1 MRRTGRR
8 SGAKEWSRIMLR
20 CVLFAAERPELIK
33 HVEVFHSQIPHSKQE
48 EISASLLTSD
58 GTVKIVIAT
67 SALSMGFDAKGGL
80 EQHNNLE
87 NYACCDFCDPSVN
100 DTFLK
105 SLVKEKQTTLANFKD
120 LQTYRT
126 VRDREREDFRAALQY
141 QQHFYTSNL
150 PFVDPE
156 LTDGIIKVL
165 SDHVNK
171 LKTADDV
178 LHLAPGLSLHIV
190 EDIVEII
197 EELFSEK

>member
-1 MRRTGRR
+1 MCRR
-8 SGAKEWSRIMLR
+8 AFLAQYFE
-20 CVLFAAERPELIK
+20 
-33 HVEVFHSQIPHSKQE
+33 
-48 EISASLLTSD
+48 
-58 GTVKIVIAT
+58 
-67 SALSMGFDAKGGL
+67 GGL

-87 NYACCDFCDPSVN
+87 DYACCDFCDPSVN

-126 VRDREREDFRAALQY
+126 VRAREREDFRAALQY

>member
-1 MRRTGRR
+1 M
-8 SGAKEWSRIMLR
+8 
-20 CVLFAAERPELIK
+20 
-33 HVEVFHSQIPHSKQE
+33 
-48 EISASLLTSD
+48 
-58 GTVKIVIAT
+58 
-67 SALSMGFDAKGGL
+67 
-80 EQHNNLE
+80 
-87 NYACCDFCDPSVN
+87 
-100 DTFLK
+100 
-105 SLVKEKQTTLANFKD
+105 
-120 LQTYRT
+120 
-126 VRDREREDFRAALQY
+126 QY